1 MATEL
6 KTIRGQFQSQKTNE
20 MENTKIFLTKFSGG
34 IEGTKVQLTMSN
46 QGEFFTHINLNKEEI
61 KNLIKELQENFDL

>member
-1 MATEL
+1 
-6 KTIRGQFQSQKTNE
+6 

-46 QGEFFTHINLNKEEI
+46 QGNLFTHIALNKEEI